1 MTTVGEICNR
11 EVVVAMPETPIAE
24 AAKLMRQ
31 YHVGTLVVV
40 EEVDGSRRIPVG
52 IVTDRDI
59 VVEIVAPG
67 LDPAV
72 ITVGDI
78 ATPELVT
85 ARENEGLLETIE
97 IMRHRGVRRLPIVGA
112 EGELVGIVS
121 VDDILETLAE
131 QLGDLARIVERERA
145 REAASRK

>member
-31 YHVGTLVVV
+31 HHVGTLVVV

>member
-31 YHVGTLVVV
+31 HHVGTLVVV

-97 IMRHRGVRRLPIVGA
+97 IMRHRGVRRLPIVGV